1 MKIYI
6 SLDMEGIAG
15 SFDWEQ
21 ETKSKADVKSCIYE
35 QMEWVLQGIVESSIN
50 KKISEI
56 VIADSHAM
64 GDNLSYDF
72 TSLDDRIYII
82 SGYPRHQYMMPGF
95 NNTYDIVFF
104 IGYHAGVGALNGAMD
119 HTYSSRR
126 VHKIW
131 INDKAMN
138 ESFINAAYAGYC
150 SVPVG
155 LIVGD
160 ETLHSE
166 LNTDDG
172 MPWVEYVSTKE
183 ALGKFSAKLKPKNIV
198 KNETIHA
205 VKRCLNQDIEKI
217 PIYTFQYPVTLKI
230 EFATTAMADVAS
242 LMPYTNR
249 IDGRTIEFIHMD
261 YKTVFDA
268 LMALVTLA
276 SSVNA

>member
-1 MKIYI
+1 
-6 SLDMEGIAG
+6 
-15 SFDWEQ
+15 
-21 ETKSKADVKSCIYE
+21 
-35 QMEWVLQGIVESSIN
+35 
-50 KKISEI
+50 
-56 VIADSHAM
+56 
-64 GDNLSYDF
+64 
-72 TSLDDRIYII
+72 
-82 SGYPRHQYMMPGF
+82 
-95 NNTYDIVFF
+95 
-104 IGYHAGVGALNGAMD
+104 
-119 HTYSSRR
+119 
-126 VHKIW
+126 
-131 INDKAMN
+131 
-138 ESFINAAYAGYC
+138 
-150 SVPVG
+150 
-155 LIVGD
+155 
-160 ETLHSE
+160 
-166 LNTDDG
+166 

-261 YKTVFDA
+261 YKTIFDA